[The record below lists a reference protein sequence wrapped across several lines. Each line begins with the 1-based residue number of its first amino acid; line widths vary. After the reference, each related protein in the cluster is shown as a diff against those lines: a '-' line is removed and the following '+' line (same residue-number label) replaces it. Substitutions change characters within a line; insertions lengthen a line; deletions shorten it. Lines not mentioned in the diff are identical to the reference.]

1 MSQKLIALQAYWS
14 AIVKMIFGGV
24 TLLVSANKKLKY
36 LLFEVQFF
44 MPFRV
49 KSMLRPTRNDVG
61 VKSTPKRVGPCAIS
75 SGVDHRDAQP
85 AAVFKSL

>member
-24 TLLVSANKKLKY
+24 TLLVSANKKFKY

-44 MPFRV
+44 YA
-49 KSMLRPTRNDVG
+49 LQG
-61 VKSTPKRVGPCAIS
+61 
-75 SGVDHRDAQP
+75 
-85 AAVFKSL
+85 